1 MRCLRRPTEHALHM
15 YIQLD
20 KVHDMDRCQMDSR
33 ATHRRPE
40 AKGEKNKA
48 AAALPRCISM
58 TYYLASLRLQL
69 WQARSGIKYKEAT
82 GGCRW

>member
-1 MRCLRRPTEHALHM
+1 M

-33 ATHRRPE
+33 ATHRCPE

-58 TYYLASLRLQL
+58 ACYIAPLWLQL
-69 WQARSGIKYKEAT
+69 WQACSDLKFKEAT